1 MPYVHLNVSS
11 QLTEQEIIKLREG
24 IAEIMPALPGKNR
37 DNSMIHIDAS
47 CALSMGDPEQPC
59 AFLEVR
65 LYRASPEQN
74 KKDFV
79 EKAAAMLTS
88 RTGIPAERIYVNII
102 ELNEWGVGS
111 RFF

>member
-1 MPYVHLNVSS
+1 MPYVHLNVSRK
-11 QLTEQEIIKLREG
+11 LTEEEIAKIRDSVAG
-24 IAEIMPALPGKNR
+24 IMPALPGKTR
-37 DNSMIHIDAS
+37 ENSMIHIDGA
-47 CALSMGDPEQPC
+47 CALSMGDPETPC

-65 LYRASPEQN
+65 LYKPSPEEN

-79 EKAAAMLTS
+79 GKAAAVLTET
-88 RTGIPAERIYVNII
+88 TGIPGERIYINII